1 MCIAVETSLIVSLTR
16 QDTLRRELDV
26 VANNLA
32 NMNST
37 AYKGERMLFAE
48 HLVSTP
54 SGGDWMGDAVALVRD
69 TATVH
74 DLSPGEMRET
84 GNDLDVAIESDGYF
98 VVSTPQGPRYTRD
111 GHLRLNENGELV
123 SGRGYTVL
131 ADGAPVQM
139 GLDDTQITIAPDGTV
154 SSEARV
160 LGKLDVVRF
169 ARPQRLQAA
178 EGGLMTAGD
187 EAPQPVASP
196 SLRQGVLE
204 GSNVE
209 PIKEIDRL
217 IQVQR
222 AYDQARQLAEREDD
236 RIRKMLQTYAG

>member
-1 MCIAVETSLIVSLTR
+1 METSIIVGLSR
-16 QDTLRRELDV
+16 QDTLRRELDI

-37 AYKGERMLFAE
+37 AYKCERMLFAQ

-54 SGGDWMGDAVALVRD
+54 SGGDRMGDAVALVRD

-74 DLSPGEMRET
+74 DLSPGAFRET
-84 GNDLDVAIESDGYF
+84 GNDLDVAIEGDGYF
-98 VVSTPQGPRYTRD
+98 TVSTPAGPRYTRD

-123 SGRGYTVL
+123 TGRGFTVL

-139 GLDDTQITIAPDGTV
+139 GLDDTQITIAEDGTI

-169 ARPQRLQAA
+169 DRPYRLQAA
-178 EGGLMTAGD
+178 EGGLMIAGD
-187 EAPQPVASP
+187 EPPLPVATP
-196 SLRQGVLE
+196 AVHQGMLE

-209 PIKEIDRL
+209 PIVEIDRL

>member
-1 MCIAVETSLIVSLTR
+1 METSIIVGLTR

-37 AYKGERMLFAE
+37 AFKGERMLFAE
-48 HLVSTP
+48 HLVPTP
-54 SGGDWMGDAVALVRD
+54 SGDDRLGDAVALVRD
-69 TATVH
+69 AATVR
-74 DLSPGEMRET
+74 DLSPGEFRET
-84 GNDLDVAIESDGYF
+84 DSDFDVAIEGDGYF
-98 VVSTPQGPRYTRD
+98 VVSTPLGPRYTRD
-111 GHLRLNENGELV
+111 GHLQLNENGELV
-123 SGRGYTVL
+123 SSRGFTVL
-131 ADGAPVQM
+131 ADGAPVQV
-139 GLDDTQITIAPDGTV
+139 GFDDAQIAIARDGTI

-169 ARPQRLQAA
+169 ERPQRLQAA

-187 EAPQPVASP
+187 ELPQPVTSP
-196 SLRQGVLE
+196 AIHQGMLE

-209 PIKEIDRL
+209 PITEIDRL

>member
-1 MCIAVETSLIVSLTR
+1 MRFAMETSIIVGLTR

-48 HLVSTP
+48 HLVPTP
-54 SGGDWMGDAVALVRD
+54 SGGDRMGDAVALVRD
-69 TATVH
+69 AATVR
-74 DLSPGEMRET
+74 DLSPGEFRET
-84 GNDLDVAIESDGYF
+84 GSDFDVAIEGDGYF
-98 VVSTPQGPRYTRD
+98 VVSTPLGPRYTRD

-123 SGRGYTVL
+123 SGRGFPVL
-131 ADGAPVQM
+131 AGGAPVQVS
-139 GLDDTQITIAPDGTV
+139 LDDTQIAIAQDGTI
-154 SSEARV
+154 SSETRV
-160 LGKLDVVRF
+160 LGKLDLVRF

-178 EGGLMTAGD
+178 EGGLMMAGD
-187 EAPQPVASP
+187 EQPEAVALP
-196 SLRQGVLE
+196 AIRQGMLE

-209 PIKEIDRL
+209 PITEIDRL

>member
-1 MCIAVETSLIVSLTR
+1 METSLIVSLTR

-54 SGGDWMGDAVALVRD
+54 SGGDRMGDAVALVRD

-74 DLSPGEMRET
+74 DLSPGELRET
-84 GNDLDVAIESDGYF
+84 GSGFDVAIDGDGYF
-98 VVSTPQGPRYTRD
+98 VVSTPAGPRYTRD

-123 SGRGYTVL
+123 SGRGFPVL
-131 ADGAPVQM
+131 ADGAPVQV
-139 GLDDTQITIAPDGTV
+139 GLDDTQIAIAHDGTL
-154 SSEARV
+154 SSETRV

-169 ARPQRLQAA
+169 DRPQRLQAA
-178 EGGLMTAGD
+178 EGGLITAGD
-187 EAPQPVASP
+187 EPPQPVASP
-196 SLRQGVLE
+196 SLRQGMLE

-209 PIKEIDRL
+209 PIAEIDRL

>member
-1 MCIAVETSLIVSLTR
+1 METSIIVGLSR

-54 SGGDWMGDAVALVRD
+54 SGGDRMGDAVALVRD

-74 DLSPGEMRET
+74 DLSPGAMRET
-84 GNDLDVAIESDGYF
+84 GSDLDVAIQSDGYL

-123 SGRGYTVL
+123 SGRGYPVL

-187 EAPQPVASP
+187 EVPQPAASP

-209 PIKEIDRL
+209 PIAEIDRL

-222 AYDQARQLAEREDD
+222 AYDQAHQLAEREDD